1 MYCKTCGKV
10 VPDGTNYCSQ
20 CAEEIP
26 SVGFFE
32 AAKLFFTNYSN
43 FSGRA
48 RRSEYWWASVLTGIV
63 SGILSYVLPIAGGV
77 WTLVILIP
85 SIAITV
91 RRLHDIGK
99 SGWCYLVG
107 CIPLVGQIMMLVW
120 ACTDSK
126 EDNQWGANPK
136 YRPIQRR
143 IPKAQPVQAYNPL
156 PGDIPLTAVPTS
168 QHRMPDSP
176 AIPVPQIPMPPA
188 FSATLI
194 LCTGPMAGRQ
204 FTYRAGDRIVFGRS
218 SSANVVLNGYDKVSG
233 THCRVEVGS
242 NSVTVTDLGSTNGTK
257 VGGQAL
263 TPNTPVTV
271 PHGGILM
278 LADNNCAFQVKYN

>member
-107 CIPLVGQIMMLVW
+107 CIP
-120 ACTDSK
+120 
-126 EDNQWGANPK
+126 
-136 YRPIQRR
+136 R
-143 IPKAQPVQAYNPL
+143 
-156 PGDIPLTAVPTS
+156 
-168 QHRMPDSP
+168 
-176 AIPVPQIPMPPA
+176 
-188 FSATLI
+188 
-194 LCTGPMAGRQ
+194 
-204 FTYRAGDRIVFGRS
+204 
-218 SSANVVLNGYDKVSG
+218 GY
-233 THCRVEVGS
+233 
-242 NSVTVTDLGSTNGTK
+242 
-257 VGGQAL
+257 
-263 TPNTPVTV
+263 
-271 PHGGILM
+271 
-278 LADNNCAFQVKYN
+278 